1 MPFTVDA
8 STTRTITDVKQRQEP
23 FHTTE
28 TRTDTLYTPGTVTK
42 QSDLLVSGVENRPV
56 TLDSTRYDTAGVS
69 GTQDRTRFDVVNA
82 DVDVELD
89 ELARGTKDVT
99 KKDFTVEHDSVT
111 KTRDNFL
118 TIAKLCLVEY
128 DTEEEETIVVN
139 VPAKCPTTVNEPIAE
154 TVLVDKVAV
163 TANKVGYAVG
173 GARLGVG
180 AGRVLGVNGDSSDP
194 FVLTSGG
201 ITSGDGI
208 SLSGKDC
215 GGEWCSSSDDS
226 DGLVL
231 GGLGGGLRGYYGAV
245 GLAGGLDAGLVGGNV
260 LAAAP
265 VVAKRAV
272 AVQVPKVVLRDNFVT
287 VEVDCTKQEEQVV
300 KKTVTKTRREP
311 CDETINYQ
319 TTVTQDIPRTNV
331 FDVTESVDV
340 TRQGSR
346 TDTIERNV
354 AALRVGQDAKDSI
367 AASRTDSS
375 R

>member
-1 MPFTVDA
+1 M
-8 STTRTITDVKQRQEP
+8 
-23 FHTTE
+23 
-28 TRTDTLYTPGTVTK
+28 TK

-69 GTQDRTRFDVVNA
+69 GSQDRTRFDVVNA
-82 DVDVELD
+82 DVDVQLD

-111 KTRDNFL
+111 RTRDNFL
-118 TIAKLCLVEY
+118 TIQKLCLVEY

-163 TANKVGYAVG
+163 TANKVGYALG

-226 DGLVL
+226 DHFYY
-231 GGLGGGLRGYYGAV
+231 GGLGGGLRNYYGAV
-245 GLAGGLDAGLVGGNV
+245 GLGGGLNAGLVGG

-300 KKTVTKTRREP
+300 TKTVTKTRREP
-311 CDETINYQ
+311 CPETINYQ
-319 TTVTQDIPRTNV
+319 TTVT
-331 FDVTESVDV
+331 
-340 TRQGSR
+340 
-346 TDTIERNV
+346 
-354 AALRVGQDAKDSI
+354 
-367 AASRTDSS
+367 
-375 R
+375 